1 MKKIIGYI
9 VICLISIFLI
19 VFFNNNDFLY
29 KSSIMKINN
38 IKTISDDYDYND
50 LGIKEIIYKKKISG
64 VITNGKL
71 KSKKISTIYEESYS
85 SVVTEKYKIGDK
97 VFLDKNYEIDGLKRD
112 IYLVYILI
120 VFIIGLFIIGKFRGL
135 LTLFSVIFNGLV
147 FYISLSLYSR
157 GVNLLLLTVIS
168 SIIFTTLSLIV
179 ASGFNKKTYAAI
191 ISVIVSF
198 IILLLLLLLIVF
210 TTKYKG
216 INFNGLSFLTV
227 PGEDI
232 FIEGLLIG
240 CLGAIMDVSI
250 TMSSSISELIDKSK
264 DISNSNLYKSSRQ
277 IGSDI
282 MPTMINVLFFT
293 YLCSGLPIFV
303 LAIRNGFSVYNYITT
318 NYTLE
323 LTRFLSGS
331 IGIVLTIPIAT
342 FISIKMFRG
351 GNYE

>member
-1 MKKIIGYI
+1 MKKIISYL
-9 VICLISIFLI
+9 VISVISIFL
-19 VFFNNNDFLY
+19 VFFVHNNDFLY
-29 KSSIMKINN
+29 NSTIMKITS
-38 IKTISDDYDYND
+38 IKTISEDYDYNN
-50 LGIKEIIYKKKISG
+50 LGIREAIYKKKISG
-64 VITNGKL
+64 IITNGKL
-71 KSKKISTIYEESYS
+71 HGKKINTIYEESYS

-112 IYLVYILI
+112 VYLMYILI
-120 VFIIGLFIIGKFRGL
+120 LFVIGLFVIGKFRGL
-135 LTLFSVIFNGLV
+135 LTLFSVIFNGIV
-147 FYISLSLYSR
+147 FYISLDLYSR
-157 GVNLLLLTVIS
+157 GVSLLLLTVIS

-198 IILLLLLLLIVF
+198 VFLLLLLLLIVF
-210 TTKYKG
+210 TTKYRG

-264 DISNSNLYKSSRQ
+264 NISNSSLYKSSKQ

-293 YLCSGLPIFV
+293 YLCGGLPIFV

-331 IGIVLTIPIAT
+331 IGIVSTIPIAT

-351 GNYE
+351 EEYE